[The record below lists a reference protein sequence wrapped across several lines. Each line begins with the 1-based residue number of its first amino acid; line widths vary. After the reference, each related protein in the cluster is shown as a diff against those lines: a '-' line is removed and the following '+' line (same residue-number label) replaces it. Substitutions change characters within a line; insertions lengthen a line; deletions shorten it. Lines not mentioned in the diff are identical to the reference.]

1 MPPVSFNT
9 IPKDVRVPLFY
20 AEMDNS
26 QAGFFT
32 QNQKILLIG
41 QKLTAGTAATG
52 EALLVA
58 KTDDAK
64 EQFGIGSML
73 ARMHEIVRKNDAV
86 GEVWC
91 IALADDG
98 AAVAATGK
106 ISVAGPA
113 SGSGSIYL
121 YIAGQLVKAGV
132 TAGDTATAIAT
143 SLAAAI
149 NAVSELPVTAA
160 VNGINAFEVDIT
172 AKWKGQTGND
182 IKIVENYRGSA
193 SGEKTP
199 AGVALTITAMA
210 SGSANPDLAAAVTA
224 MGDEEYDFIIHP
236 YTDTANLDLL
246 KIEMDDSTGRWSYSR
261 QIYGHS
267 YSAKRDTFANL
278 QSFGTARND
287 QHASIAGFEPTV
299 PNPVWEYAA
308 AYGSR
313 NAVFIKA
320 DPARPT
326 QTGQLVGILAPK
338 EGNRFVLSERETLLK
353 NGIATSYV
361 AGGSVRVERAITT
374 YQKNSFDQPDTS
386 YLDSETMHT
395 SSTIIRRL
403 RSAVT
408 NKYPRHK
415 LANDGTRFGAGQ
427 AIVTP
432 NIIRGAM
439 LDEYT
444 QMEQIGLVE
453 NAVLFNQYLIVER
466 DATDPNR
473 INVLFPADYV
483 NQLRVFALL
492 NQFRLEYPS
501 TAA

>member
-1 MPPVSFNT
+1 MPPISFNT
-9 IPKDVRVPLFY
+9 IPNDVRVPLFY

-41 QKLTAGTAATG
+41 QKLTAGAAAAG
-52 EALLVA
+52 EALIVA

-64 EQFGIGSML
+64 EQFGVGSML
-73 ARMHEIVRKNDAV
+73 ARMHEMVRKNDAV
-86 GEVWC
+86 GEIWC
-91 IALADDG
+91 IALADDA

-106 ISVAGPA
+106 ISIAGPA
-113 SGSGSIYL
+113 SGSGAIYL
-121 YIAGQLVKAGV
+121 YVAGQLVKSGV

-143 SLAAAI
+143 SLADAI
-149 NAVSELPVTAA
+149 NAVSDLPVTAA
-160 VNGINAFEVDIT
+160 VNGVNAFEVDVT
-172 AKWKGQTGND
+172 CKWKGETGND
-182 IKIVENYRGSA
+182 IKIIENYRGSA

-210 SGSANPDLAAAVTA
+210 SGTANPSMTAAVTA

-246 KIEMDDSTGRWSYSR
+246 KIEMDDNTGRWSYSR

-267 YSAKRDTFANL
+267 YTAKRDTFGQL
-278 QSFGTARND
+278 QSFGAARND
-287 QHASIAGFEPTV
+287 QHATIAGFEPAV
-299 PNPVWEYAA
+299 PNPSWEYAA
-308 AYGSR
+308 AYGGR

-326 QTGQLVGILAPK
+326 QTGALVGILAAK

-353 NGIATSYV
+353 SGIATSYV
-361 AGGSVRVERAITT
+361 AGGSVRVERAITS
-374 YQKNSFDQPDTS
+374 YQKNNFDQPDTS

-403 RSAVT
+403 RVAITS
-408 NKYPRHK
+408 KYPRHK
-415 LANDGTRFGAGQ
+415 LASDGTRFGAGQ

-432 NIIRGAM
+432 NIIRGVM

-444 QMEQIGLVE
+444 QMERIGLVE
-453 NAVLFNQYLIVER
+453 NAALFNQHLIVER
-466 DATDPNR
+466 DATDPSR
-473 INVLFPADYV
+473 VNVLFPADYV
-483 NQLRVFALL
+483 NALRVFALL
-492 NQFRLEYPS
+492 NQFRLQYQ

>member
-1 MPPVSFNT
+1 MAISFNT
-9 IPKDVRVPLFY
+9 IPQDVRVPLFY

-26 QAGFFT
+26 QAGYFT

-41 QKLTAGTAATG
+41 QMLSSGIASAGQ
-52 EALLVA
+52 ALLVA

-64 EQFGIGSML
+64 EQFGVGSML
-73 ARMHEIVRKNDAV
+73 ARMHEAVRKQDAV

-91 IALADDG
+91 IALDDDG
-98 AAVAATGK
+98 AGVAATGK
-106 ISVAGPA
+106 VAIAGPA
-113 SGSGSIYL
+113 TGSGTIYL
-121 YIAGQLVKAGV
+121 YIAGQLVKTGV
-132 TAGDTATAIAT
+132 TSGDTDADIATAM
-143 SLAAAI
+143 AASV
-149 NAVSELPVTAA
+149 NAVTDLPVTAE
-160 VNGINAFEVDIT
+160 VNGTNDNEVDLT
-172 AKWKGQTGND
+172 AKWKGATGND
-182 IKIVENYRGSA
+182 IKLIENYRGSA

-199 AGVALTITAMA
+199 AGVSLTITAMA
-210 SGSANPDLAAAVTA
+210 SGATDPDIAAAITA

-236 YTDTANLDLL
+236 YTDTANLDAL
-246 KIEMDDSTGRWSYSR
+246 KAEMDDSTGRWSYSR

-267 YSAKRDTFANL
+267 YTAKRDTFANL
-278 QSFGTARND
+278 QSFGTNRND
-287 QHASIAGFEPTV
+287 QHATLAGFEPTV
-299 PNPVWEYAA
+299 PNPSWEYAA
-308 AYGSR
+308 AYGGR

-326 QTGQLVGILAPK
+326 QTGQLVGILPAT
-338 EGNRFVLSERETLLK
+338 EGNRFILSERETLLK
-353 NGIATSYV
+353 NGVATSYV
-361 AGGSVRVERAITT
+361 AGGYVRVERAITT

-415 LANDGTRFGAGQ
+415 LGSDGTRFGAGQ

-444 QMEQIGLVE
+444 QMERIGLVE
-453 NAVLFNQYLIVER
+453 NAGLFNQHLIVER
-466 DATDPNR
+466 DETDPNR
-473 INVLFPADYV
+473 VNVLFPADYI

-492 NQFRLEYPS
+492 NQFRLQYPN
-501 TAA
+501 AA

>member
-1 MPPVSFNT
+1 MAISFNT
-9 IPKDVRVPLFY
+9 IPQDVRVPLFY

-26 QAGFFT
+26 QAGYFT

-41 QKLTAGTAATG
+41 QMLSSGNATAGQ
-52 EALLVA
+52 ALLVA

-64 EQFGIGSML
+64 EQFGVGSML
-73 ARMHEIVRKNDAV
+73 ARMHEVVRKQDAV

-91 IALADDG
+91 IALDDD
-98 AAVAATGK
+98 AAGVAATGK
-106 ISVAGPA
+106 VAIAGPA
-113 SGSGSIYL
+113 TGSGTIYL
-121 YIAGQLVKAGV
+121 YIAGQLVKTGV
-132 TAGDTATAIAT
+132 TSGDADSDIAT
-143 SLAAAI
+143 SMVAAI
-149 NAVSELPVTAA
+149 NAVTDLPVTAA
-160 VNGINAFEVDIT
+160 VNGTNDNEVDLT
-172 AKWKGQTGND
+172 AKWKGATGND
-182 IKIVENYRGSA
+182 IKLIENYRGSA

-199 AGVALTITAMA
+199 AGVSLTITAMA
-210 SGSANPDLAAAVTA
+210 SGATDPDIAAAITA

-236 YTDTANLDLL
+236 YTDTANLDAL
-246 KIEMDDSTGRWSYSR
+246 KTEMDDSTGRWSYSR

-267 YSAKRDTFANL
+267 YTAKRDTFANL
-278 QSFGTARND
+278 QSFGTNRND
-287 QHASIAGFEPTV
+287 QHATLAGFEPTV
-299 PNPVWEYAA
+299 PNPSWEYAA
-308 AYGSR
+308 AYGGR

-326 QTGQLVGILAPK
+326 QTGQLVGILPAR

-353 NGIATSYV
+353 NGVATSYV
-361 AGGSVRVERAITT
+361 AGGYVRVERAITT

-415 LANDGTRFGAGQ
+415 LGSDGTRFGAGQ

-444 QMEQIGLVE
+444 QMERIGLVE
-453 NAVLFNQYLIVER
+453 NAGLFNQHLIVER
-466 DATDPNR
+466 DETDPNR
-473 INVLFPADYV
+473 VNVLFPADYI

-492 NQFRLEYPS
+492 NQFRLQYPN
-501 TAA
+501 AA